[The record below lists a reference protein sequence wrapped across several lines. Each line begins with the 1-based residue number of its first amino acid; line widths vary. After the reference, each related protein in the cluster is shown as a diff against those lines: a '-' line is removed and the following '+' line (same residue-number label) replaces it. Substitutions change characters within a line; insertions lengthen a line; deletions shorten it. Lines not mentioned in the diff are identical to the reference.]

1 MYYVSKRMEIAGAH
15 NLKLDYES
23 KCTNLHRS

>member
-15 NLKLDYES
+15 NLTLNYE
-23 KCTNLHRS
+23 KILLILKK